1 MFNPFKEKGAPIDK
15 LFVSWDKL
23 YPFSYDKNE
32 VDPYTR
38 LRIILMNGTEYEANW
53 FLHQFSRHCPNN
65 DLRRE
70 VAFIRRTE
78 QQQQKKIACLKP
90 IDETLLE
97 TTIGY
102 EQLAVD
108 LTARLAQREPD
119 KHVKATLD
127 FALLED
133 FDHLYRYADLLEHD
147 TGIHAE
153 QLVGGYTEIMPGR
166 PTIAHHRH
174 PFDDIRTPIDN
185 KTASP
190 ITKLNIEI
198 ITAAEQQTMNYYMN
212 LGQFY
217 ENDIGRQVY
226 QEIAMVEEEH
236 VSSYGSLMDTN
247 CSWLECMLMH
257 EYVECY
263 LYYSCMEDEKDKKV
277 KALWAEYLDQ
287 ELTHLHMTADLLKK
301 YEKKDW
307 QEVFT
312 CGGDFPELLT
322 LGPNIEYIRDILAN
336 TVRDTAK
343 REKVVPLDSLP
354 ENATFFEYQKQVNKS
369 IKAVPSHAVI
379 MQEIEKQGTDYRFQ
393 VDEHPIKQMR
403 NTQKDNTDI
412 GRVKGK

>member
-1 MFNPFKEKGAPIDK
+1 M
-15 LFVSWDKL
+15 
-23 YPFSYDKNE
+23 
-32 VDPYTR
+32 
-38 LRIILMNGTEYEANW
+38 
-53 FLHQFSRHCPNN
+53 
-65 DLRRE
+65 
-70 VAFIRRTE
+70 
-78 QQQQKKIACLKP
+78 
-90 IDETLLE
+90 LE

-119 KHVKATLD
+119 ARVKATLD

-147 TGIHAE
+147 TDMHAE
-153 QLVGGYTEIMPGR
+153 QIVGKYTEIMPGR

-185 KTASP
+185 KTADP

-263 LYYSCMEDEKDKKV
+263 LYYSCMEDENDAKV

-322 LGPNIEYIRDILAN
+322 LGPNVDYVRDILAN
-336 TVRDTAK
+336 TVRNTTK

-354 ENATFFEYQKQVNKS
+354 DDATFFEYQKQVNKS
-369 IKAVPSHAVI
+369 IKGVPSHAVI
-379 MQEIEKQGTDYRFQ
+379 MQEIEKLGTDYRFQ

-403 NTQKDNTDI
+403 NPQKDNTDI
-412 GRVKGK
+412 GRIKGK

>member
-1 MFNPFKEKGAPIDK
+1 M
-15 LFVSWDKL
+15 
-23 YPFSYDKNE
+23 
-32 VDPYTR
+32 
-38 LRIILMNGTEYEANW
+38 
-53 FLHQFSRHCPNN
+53 
-65 DLRRE
+65 RRE

-108 LTARLAQREPD
+108 LTARLAQSEPD
-119 KHVKATLD
+119 ENVKMALD

-147 TGIHAE
+147 TKMHAE
-153 QLVGGYTEIMPGR
+153 ALVGSYTEIMPGR

-174 PFDDIRTPIDN
+174 PFDDVRYTINN

-190 ITKLNIEI
+190 ITKLNVEI

-217 ENDIGRQVY
+217 ENDLGRQLY
-226 QEIAMVEEEH
+226 QEIAMVEEQH
-236 VSSYGSLMDTN
+236 VSSYGSLIDPN
-247 CSWLECMLMH
+247 CTWLECMLMH

-263 LYYSCMEDEKDKKV
+263 LYYSCMQDENDPKV
-277 KALWAEYLDQ
+277 RALWAEYLDQ
-287 ELTHLHMTADLLKK
+287 ELTHLHMTAELLKK

-312 CGGDFPELLT
+312 CGGDFPQLLT
-322 LGPNIEYIRDILAN
+322 LGPNVEYVRDILAN
-336 TVRDTAK
+336 TVRNTTQ
-343 REKVVPLDSLP
+343 REDVVPLDSVDDDA
-354 ENATFFEYQKQVNKS
+354 EFFVYQGQVNKV
-369 IKAVPSHAVI
+369 IKNVPSHAVI
-379 MQEIEKQGTDYRFQ
+379 NQEIEARGEDYRFQ
-393 VDEHPIKQMR
+393 VDEHPIEELSNKE
-403 NTQKDNTDI
+403 KDNTDI